1 MTLFE
6 INKAIL
12 DFQFEVD
19 EETGELLNAQ
29 ALDDLQMARDE
40 KIENV
45 GLWIKNLNAE
55 AAAVKAEKD
64 AMAHRQKM
72 LERKAESLKGYLA
85 YALKGEKFSTPKI
98 AMSFRKSESV
108 DILPGAEI
116 PEQYLKVKT
125 ITEPDKIGLK
135 KALKEGAQFDGVTLN
150 VKQNL
155 QIK

>member
-40 KIENV
+40 KIEGV

-55 AAAVKAEKD
+55 AAAVKAEKTQWHTGRRCLRRRLKASRD
-64 AMAHRQKM
+64 ISHM
-72 LERKAESLKGYLA
+72 L
-85 YALKGEKFSTPKI
+85 
-98 AMSFRKSESV
+98 
-108 DILPGAEI
+108 
-116 PEQYLKVKT
+116 
-125 ITEPDKIGLK
+125 
-135 KALKEGAQFDGVTLN
+135 
-150 VKQNL
+150 
-155 QIK
+155 

>member
-12 DFQFEVD
+12 DFEFEVD

-29 ALDDLQMARDE
+29 DLDDLQMARDE

-55 AAAVKAEKD
+55 AAAVKQEKD

-72 LERKAESLKGYLA
+72 LEKKAESLKGYLA
-85 YALKGEKFSTPKI
+85 YALKGEKFATPKI

-116 PEQYLKVKT
+116 PQEFIRVKT
-125 ITEPDKIGLK
+125 ITEPDKAGLK
-135 KALKEGAQFDGVTLN
+135 KALKEGAQYEGITLA

>member
-6 INKAIL
+6 IDKAIL
-12 DFQFEVD
+12 DFEFEVD

-29 ALDDLQMARDE
+29 DLDDLQMARDE

-72 LERKAESLKGYLA
+72 LEKKAESLKNYLA
-85 YALKGEKFSTPKI
+85 YALNGQKFSTPKV
-98 AMSFRKSESV
+98 AMTFRKSESV
-108 DILPGAEI
+108 NITDEQLLPDDYLNITIVTKPDKKIIKDAIKAGKEVLGAE
-116 PEQYLKVKT
+116 L
-125 ITEPDKIGLK
+125 
-135 KALKEGAQFDGVTLN
+135 VT
-150 VKQNL
+150 KQNL